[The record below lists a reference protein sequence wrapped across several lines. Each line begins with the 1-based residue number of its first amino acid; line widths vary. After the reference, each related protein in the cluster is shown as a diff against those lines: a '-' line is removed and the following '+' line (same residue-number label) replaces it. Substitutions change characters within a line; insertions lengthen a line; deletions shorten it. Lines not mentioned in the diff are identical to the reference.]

1 MISMDLNQVEQTP
14 VSERSISETQLQLHL
29 YELSI
34 FGFTVVPKIVLPAE
48 AAVLRDAL
56 ESAVIKERDLYKD
69 NPYWSDSV
77 INNLV
82 AHGDNFYWLLD
93 HGIMHQLFN
102 SILDHHCILYA
113 YSSTY
118 LEPDLSINAHE
129 PHVDSP
135 RFIKSYNTG
144 IQMLLALSTFT
155 SKNGAPWFLPGSH
168 ISAEQ
173 PDQQTFERYAVQL
186 IPNIGDAIFFNPRTY
201 HRAGINTSDE
211 VRYGLSTYAVRSF
224 MRQRYDYPRLIPH
237 DDLKQL
243 SDRAQRFLGFNVR
256 VPVSVDEFYCPP
268 SERLYLADQ
277 G

>member
-1 MISMDLNQVEQTP
+1 MDLNQIEQTP
-14 VSERSISETQLQLHL
+14 VSERYISDEQLQLHL

-34 FGFTVVPKIVLPAE
+34 FGFTVVPKLVFPEE

-56 ESAVIKERDLYKD
+56 GSAVNTERDLYKD
-69 NPYWSDSV
+69 NPYWNDSV

-102 SILDHHCILYA
+102 STLDHRCILYA

-118 LEPDLSINAHE
+118 LEPDSIVNANE
-129 PHVDSP
+129 PHVDSN

-144 IQMLLALSTFT
+144 ISMLLALSAFT
-155 SKNGAPWFLPGSH
+155 SISGAPWFLPGSH

-186 IPNIGDAIFFNPRTY
+186 MPNIGDALFFNPRTY
-201 HRAGINTSDE
+201 HRADINTSDE

-237 DDLKQL
+237 EDLKQL
-243 SDRAQRFLGFNVR
+243 SDRTLRFLGFNVR